1 MKSGIEQLELLLEL
15 HHCGGEIKYQHVTD
29 VISRL
34 KEEEN
39 ERKAGIWYQAGQ
51 DRQISSE
58 QILAEK
64 PVVYYNSEGWVAVYT
79 GKQVYKDCG
88 CASHCGKCGQ
98 DCKGGK
104 E

>member
-15 HHCGGEIKYQHVTD
+15 HRCGGEIKYQHLAD
-29 VISRL
+29 VLGRL

-39 ERKAGIWYQAGQ
+39 ERNAGVWYQTGQ
-51 DRQISSE
+51 GGQVSSE

-79 GKQVYKDCG
+79 GKQVHEKCG
-88 CASHCGKCGQ
+88 CSSDCGKCG
-98 DCKGGK
+98 
-104 E
+104 